1 MSGSI
6 ADLRKSIKGSVC
18 EPGDQGYDLHKWSP
32 YSTKPSKIIITPEE
46 IDDISKAIKASF
58 ARSQGLPFAIRG
70 GGHSTSTASATEGLL
85 IDMRRMNK
93 IRVDEQNRI
102 GYIQAGARTH
112 DIEVELIKYG
122 LAACVG
128 ACSQVSI
135 GGYTLGGGLGYSTGA
150 YGLAADNMVSAT
162 VVLATGEIVQASDSE
177 NPDLLWALR
186 GAGSNFG
193 VVAELGVKLHP
204 QRPDV
209 YSISYVYLPSQ
220 LPVVVDAINEWLK
233 VQKDNEAFQF
243 GFSLGM
249 DGSPYAMITGISN
262 STQEEG
268 ETAYKCFVDLGPVH
282 TTCAQIPYDKV
293 STQADLYNEI
303 PGGKD
308 TVGAHIDKFD
318 LAQVQKSWDAWSELI
333 KKAPQSLV
341 MYEFYPYG
349 KIASVPLEHGA
360 FAQRHSFITVLC
372 LAIWT
377 DDNFTPY
384 IRNELL
390 KVRRVV
396 SRSSC
401 EAAQESLG
409 YPNYANLFATLN
421 ETDEYARKLF
431 GPNYPRLQELKKKY
445 DPDMVF
451 DRWFAIRP
459 AP

>member
-32 YSTKPSKIIITPEE
+32 YSTKPSKIIVTPEE
-46 IDDISKAIKASF
+46 IDDISKAIKF
-58 ARSQGLPFAIRG
+58 ARSQGLPLAIRG
-70 GGHSTSTASATEGLL
+70 GGHGTSTASATDGLL
-85 IDMRRMNK
+85 IDMRRMTK
-93 IRVDEQNRI
+93 IRVDEENRI
-102 GYIQAGARTH
+102 GYIQAGARSH

-128 ACSQVSI
+128 VCSQVSI
-135 GGYTLGGGLGYSTGA
+135 GGYTLGGGFGYSTGT
-150 YGLAADNMVSAT
+150 YGLAADNMISAT
-162 VVLATGEIVQASDSE
+162 VVLASGEIVQASDSE

-209 YSISYVYLPSQ
+209 YSIGYVYLPSQ
-220 LPVVVDAINEWLK
+220 LPVVVDTINEWLK
-233 VQKDNEAFQF
+233 LQKDNEAIQLVIT
-243 GFSLGM
+243 LGM
-249 DGSPYAMITGISN
+249 DGNPYPIIKGMSN

-268 ETAYKCFVDLGPVH
+268 EAAYKCFVDLGPVH

-293 STQADLYNEI
+293 STQVDPYNEI
-303 PGGKD
+303 PGGKLG
-308 TVGAHIDKFD
+308 VGAHIDKFD

-333 KKAPQSLV
+333 KKAPKSSII
-341 MYEFYPYG
+341 YEFYPYG

-360 FAQRHSFITVLC
+360 FAQRDSFVTVLC
-372 LAIWT
+372 LAVWT
-377 DDNFTPY
+377 DDSFTPNV
-384 IRNELL
+384 RDELL
-390 KVRRVV
+390 NIKRVV
-396 SRSSC
+396 SGSSS

-409 YPNYANLFATLN
+409 YSNYADLFATLN